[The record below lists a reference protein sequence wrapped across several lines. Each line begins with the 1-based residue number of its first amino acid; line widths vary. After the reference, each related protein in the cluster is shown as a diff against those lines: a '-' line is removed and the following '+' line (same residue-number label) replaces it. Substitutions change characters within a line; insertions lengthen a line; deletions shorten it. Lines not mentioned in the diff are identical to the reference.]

1 MKHELGGK
9 MIKEF
14 AALRVQLFKR
24 QQQWK
29 KKLKSQKVLIKR
41 KRKVKDY
48 KNCLKAIQLESKINQ
63 LEKVKLAYI
72 IWKKV
77 IKKLQKQ

>member
-63 LEKVKLAYI
+63 LEKVKLSI

>member
-24 QQQWK
+24 QQKRK
-29 KKLKSQKVLIKR
+29 KKLKSRKVLIKR
-41 KRKVKDY
+41 K
-48 KNCLKAIQLESKINQ
+48 
-63 LEKVKLAYI
+63 
-72 IWKKV
+72 KKT
-77 IKKLQKQ
+77 

>member
-29 KKLKSQKVLIKR
+29 KRVKVTKSAHKK
-41 KRKVKDY
+41 KKENVK
-48 KNCLKAIQLESKINQ
+48 SKI
-63 LEKVKLAYI
+63 
-72 IWKKV
+72 
-77 IKKLQKQ
+77 IKTV

>member
-29 KKLKSQKVLIKR
+29 KKLKSRKVLIKR